1 MLNTQS
7 AEFENSLNQF
17 IASAL
22 SEDIG
27 SGDQSAMACL
37 DPNATGAADCLVKA
51 NGVLAGIEMARRI
64 FTHYDQRIRFTA
76 HLVDGDSIQEGDIAF
91 RIQGPQASL
100 LSTERLVLNCLQR
113 MSGRATL
120 TNQVQQLISHTNC
133 RVLDTRKTTP
143 NFRIAEKWAV
153 QIGGGENHRM
163 GLYDMIMLK
172 DNHIDYAG
180 GVAQAIEKTVSYLK
194 QQSKNLPIVVETR
207 TLEEVDACLAYK
219 GSIAR
224 ILLDNMNTDRL
235 REALQLINGRIS
247 TEASGGINL
256 NNVVSIAETG
266 VDYVSMGSIIY
277 SAKVLDM
284 SLKAVSL
291 I

>member
-1 MLNTQS
+1 MLNTQL
-7 AEFENSLNQF
+7 AAFESTLNQF

-27 SGDQSAMACL
+27 SGDQSALACL
-37 DPNATGAADCLVKA
+37 DPNANGAADCLVKA
-51 NGVLAGIEMARRI
+51 KGVIAGIEMARRI
-64 FTHYDQRIRFTA
+64 FAHYDQRIRFMPY
-76 HLVDGDSIQEGDIAF
+76 LVDGDSIQEGTIAF
-91 RIQGPQASL
+91 RVEGPQASL
-100 LSTERLVLNCLQR
+100 LSTERLALNCLQR
-113 MSGRATL
+113 MSGIATL
-120 TNQVQQLISHTNC
+120 THKVQQLIAHTNC

-180 GVAQAIEKTVSYLK
+180 GVAQAIEKTLAYLK
-194 QQSKNLPIVVETR
+194 RQAKNLPIVVETR
-207 TLEEVDACLAYK
+207 TIEEVGACLAYK
-219 GSIAR
+219 GRIAR
-224 ILLDNMNTDRL
+224 ILLDNMSTDRL
-235 REALQLINGRIS
+235 REALTLIDGRTP

-256 NNVVSIAETG
+256 SNVVSIAETG

-277 SAKVLDM
+277 AAGVLDM
-284 SLKAVSL
+284 SLKAVNS
-291 I
+291 

>member
-1 MLNTQS
+1 M
-7 AEFENSLNQF
+7 
-17 IASAL
+17 ASAL

-27 SGDQSAMACL
+27 SGDQSALACL
-37 DPNATGAADCLVKA
+37 DPNASGAADCLIKA
-51 NGVLAGIEMARRI
+51 KGVIAGIDLARRI
-64 FTHYDQRIRFTA
+64 FAHYDQRIRFTPY
-76 HLVDGDSIQEGDIAF
+76 LDDGDSIQEGIIAF
-91 RIQGPQASL
+91 RVEGPQASL

-113 MSGRATL
+113 MSGIATL
-120 TNQVQQLISHTNC
+120 THKVQQLIAHTNC

-180 GVAQAIEKTVSYLK
+180 GVAQAIEKTLAYLK
-194 QQSKNLPIVVETR
+194 RQSKNLPIVVETR
-207 TLEEVDACLAYK
+207 TIEEVGACLAYQ
-219 GSIAR
+219 GRIAR
-224 ILLDNMNTDRL
+224 ILLDNMSTDRL
-235 REALQLINGRIS
+235 REALELIDGRIP

-256 NNVVSIAETG
+256 SNVVSIAETG

-277 SAKVLDM
+277 SAEVLDM
-284 SLKAVSL
+284 SLKAVNS
-291 I
+291 

>member
-7 AEFENSLNQF
+7 AAFESTLNQF

-27 SGDQSAMACL
+27 SGDQSALACL
-37 DPNATGAADCLVKA
+37 DPNANGAANCLVKA
-51 NGVLAGIEMARRI
+51 KGVIAGIEMARRI
-64 FTHYDQRIRFTA
+64 FAHYDQRICFMPY
-76 HLVDGDSIQEGDIAF
+76 LVDGDSIQEGTIDF
-91 RIQGPQASL
+91 RVEGPQASL
-100 LSTERLVLNCLQR
+100 LSAERLVLNCLQR
-113 MSGRATL
+113 MSGIATL
-120 TNQVQQLISHTNC
+120 THKVQQLIAHTNC

-153 QIGGGENHRM
+153 QIGGGENHRI

-180 GVAQAIEKTVSYLK
+180 GVAQAIEKTLAYLK
-194 QQSKNLPIVVETR
+194 RQSKNLPIVVETR
-207 TLEEVDACLAYK
+207 TIEEVVACLAYQ
-219 GSIAR
+219 GRIAR
-224 ILLDNMNTDRL
+224 ILLDNMSTDRL
-235 REALQLINGRIS
+235 SEALELIDGRIP

-256 NNVVSIAETG
+256 SNVVSIAETG

-277 SAKVLDM
+277 SAEVLDM
-284 SLKAVSL
+284 SLKAVNS
-291 I
+291 

>member
-7 AEFENSLNQF
+7 AAFETSLNQF

-27 SGDQSAMACL
+27 SGDQSAIACL
-37 DPNATGAADCLVKA
+37 DPNAIGAADCLIKA
-51 NGVLAGIEMARRI
+51 KGVIAGIEMAQRI
-64 FTHYDQRIRFTA
+64 FAHFDQRIRFTA
-76 HLVDGDSIQEGDIAF
+76 HLVDGDSIQEGVIAF
-91 RIQGPQASL
+91 RVEGPQASL

-113 MSGRATL
+113 MSGIATL
-120 TNQVQQLISHTNC
+120 TQKVQQLIAHTNC

-153 QIGGGENHRM
+153 KIGGGENHRM

-194 QQSKNLPIVVETR
+194 QQSKSLPIVVETR
-207 TLEEVDACLAYK
+207 TLEEVDACLAYT

-235 REALQLINGRIS
+235 REALQLIDGRIP

-284 SLKAVSL
+284 SLKAVNG
-291 I
+291 

>member
-7 AEFENSLNQF
+7 AAFESALKQF
-17 IASAL
+17 ITLAL
-22 SEDIG
+22 AEDIG
-27 SGDQSAMACL
+27 SGDASALACL
-37 DPNATGAADCLVKA
+37 DPNAYGAADCFIKA
-51 NGVLAGIEMARRI
+51 KGVIAGIEMAQRI

-76 HLVDGDSIQEGDIAF
+76 KLVDGCTIQEGAIAF
-91 RIQGPQASL
+91 RVEGPQASL

-113 MSGRATL
+113 MSGIATL
-120 TNQVQQLISHTNC
+120 THKVQQLIAHTNC

-180 GVAQAIEKTVSYLK
+180 GVAEAIEKTLVYLK

-207 TLEEVDACLAYK
+207 TLEEVGACLAYQ
-219 GSIAR
+219 GRIAR
-224 ILLDNMNTDRL
+224 ILLDNMSTDKL
-235 REALQLINGRIS
+235 REALAWIDGRIP

-256 NNVVSIAETG
+256 SNVVSIAEMG

-277 SAKVLDM
+277 SAEVLDM
-284 SLKAVSL
+284 SLKAVNS
-291 I
+291 

>member
-7 AEFENSLNQF
+7 AAFESTLNQF

-27 SGDQSAMACL
+27 SGDQSALACL
-37 DPNATGAADCLVKA
+37 DPNANGAADCLVKA
-51 NGVLAGIEMARRI
+51 KGVIAGIEMARRI
-64 FTHYDQRIRFTA
+64 FAHYDQRIRFTA
-76 HLVDGDSIQEGDIAF
+76 RLVDGDPIEAGTIAF
-91 RIQGPQASL
+91 SIEGPQASL

-113 MSGRATL
+113 MSGIATL
-120 TNQVQQLISHTNC
+120 THKVQQLIAHTNC

-180 GVAQAIEKTVSYLK
+180 GVAQAIEKTLAYLK
-194 QQSKNLPIVVETR
+194 RQAKNLPIVVETR
-207 TLEEVDACLAYK
+207 TIEEVGACLAYK
-219 GSIAR
+219 GRIAR
-224 ILLDNMNTDRL
+224 ILLDNMSTDRL
-235 REALQLINGRIS
+235 REALALIDGRIP

-256 NNVVSIAETG
+256 SNVVSIAETG

-277 SAKVLDM
+277 SAEVLDM
-284 SLKAVSL
+284 SLKAVNS
-291 I
+291 

>member
-7 AEFENSLNQF
+7 AAFESTLNQF

-27 SGDQSAMACL
+27 SGDQSALACL
-37 DPNATGAADCLVKA
+37 DPNASGAADCLIKA
-51 NGVLAGIEMARRI
+51 KGVIAGIEMARRI
-64 FTHYDQRIRFTA
+64 FAHYDQRICFMPY
-76 HLVDGDSIQEGDIAF
+76 LVDGDSIQEGTIAF
-91 RIQGPQASL
+91 RVEGPQASL
-100 LSTERLVLNCLQR
+100 LSAERLVLNCLQR
-113 MSGRATL
+113 MSGIATL
-120 TNQVQQLISHTNC
+120 THKVQQLIAHTNC

-180 GVAQAIEKTVSYLK
+180 GVAQAIEKTLAYLK
-194 QQSKNLPIVVETR
+194 RQSKNLPIVVETR
-207 TLEEVDACLAYK
+207 TIEEVVACLAYQ
-219 GSIAR
+219 GRIAR
-224 ILLDNMNTDRL
+224 ILLDNMSTDRL
-235 REALQLINGRIS
+235 SEALELIDGRIP

-256 NNVVSIAETG
+256 RNVVSIAETG

-277 SAKVLDM
+277 SAEVLDM
-284 SLKAVSL
+284 SLKAVNS
-291 I
+291 

>member
-7 AEFENSLNQF
+7 AAFETSLNQF

-27 SGDQSAMACL
+27 SGDQSAKACL
-37 DPNATGAADCLVKA
+37 DPNAIGVADCLIKA
-51 NGVLAGIEMARRI
+51 KGVIAGIEMAQRI
-64 FTHYDQRIRFTA
+64 FAHFDQRICFTA
-76 HLVDGDSIQEGDIAF
+76 HLDDGDSIQEGVVAF
-91 RIQGPQASL
+91 RVEGPQTSL

-113 MSGRATL
+113 MSGIATL
-120 TNQVQQLISHTNC
+120 TQKVQQLIAHTNC

-153 QIGGGENHRM
+153 KIGGGENHRM

-194 QQSKNLPIVVETR
+194 QQSKSLPIVVETR

-235 REALQLINGRIS
+235 REALQLIDGRIP
-247 TEASGGINL
+247 TEASGGIDL

-284 SLKAVSL
+284 SLKAANG
-291 I
+291 